1 MVGGFV
7 LDYLLNRTQLQA
19 RAALLQRER
28 HEVHGAPS
36 TRSAIDTE
44 RHRHGAPS
52 TRSAIDTERHR
63 HGAPSTRSVIDPSP
77 PSCRL
82 HCAGVGGVAA
92 GVLNTNGKPTQIPLR
107 DSEPAPC
114 VLMGCLV
121 TEPSAWVRV
130 TDVVCCLMSC

>member
-28 HEVHGAPS
+28 HEV
-36 TRSAIDTE
+36 
-44 RHRHGAPS
+44 HGAPS

>member
-44 RHRHGAPS
+44 RHRHGASSIRRP
-52 TRSAIDTERHR
+52 RHAAFI
-63 HGAPSTRSVIDPSP
+63 APVW
-77 PSCRL
+77 
-82 HCAGVGGVAA
+82 
-92 GVLNTNGKPTQIPLR
+92 
-107 DSEPAPC
+107 E
-114 VLMGCLV
+114 
-121 TEPSAWVRV
+121 AWQPGF
-130 TDVVCCLMSC
+130 

>member
-63 HGAPSTRSVIDPSP
+63 HGASSIRRPR
-77 PSCRL
+77 
-82 HCAGVGGVAA
+82 HAA
-92 GVLNTNGKPTQIPLR
+92 FI
-107 DSEPAPC
+107 AP
-114 VLMGCLV
+114 VW
-121 TEPSAWVRV
+121 EAWQPGF
-130 TDVVCCLMSC
+130 